1 MAMAIKIVLILALIL
16 AALWA
21 FVLLRAQ
28 LQERRAVAA
37 YPPDGQIIEVNG
49 HKVHAVVIGDGPD
62 LVLIHGSSGST
73 RDMTFEFARRLAEN
87 YRVIVF
93 DRPGLGY
100 SDRLSPTGATIK
112 QQATVLSQAAQQL
125 GAMKPI
131 VLGHSYGGSVALAWA
146 VYQPGHIA
154 GLVVLSGAA
163 IPWDT
168 GLSRHYQRLSHPII
182 GPLVIPFFT
191 AFVHNARVE
200 REVSSIFTP
209 QTAPA
214 GYAHY
219 IAPGLTLRRNSLRAN
234 ALQRAN
240 LLAEVTAMSPLYGA
254 ISVPAE
260 IVHGTDDEIVGAQIH
275 AVPLSH
281 LIPDAK
287 LILLQGIGHM
297 PHHTNA
303 DQVIARIDSL
313 AIRAGLRPAP

>member
-1 MAMAIKIVLILALIL
+1 MAMAFKIALIL
-16 AALWA
+16 AVILVALWA

-28 LQERRAVAA
+28 AQERRAEAA
-37 YPPDGQIIEVNG
+37 YPPEGQIIKVNG
-49 HKVHAVVIGDGPD
+49 HQVHAVVLGDGPD

-73 RDMTFEFARRLAEN
+73 RDMTFEFARNLAKH

-100 SDRLSPTGATIK
+100 SDRLSPTGASIR
-112 QQATVLSQAAQQL
+112 QQAEVLSQAAQQL
-125 GAMKPI
+125 GAEKPL
-131 VLGHSYGGSVALAWA
+131 VLGHSYGGAVALAWA
-146 VYQPGHIA
+146 TYQPDHIA

-168 GLSRHYQRLSHPII
+168 GLSRHYRMLSHPII

-200 REVSSIFTP
+200 REVASIFTP

-219 IAPGLTLRRNSLRAN
+219 IAPGLTLRRSSLRAN

-240 LLAEVTAMSPLYGA
+240 LLSEVTAMRPLYGA
-254 ISVPAE
+254 IAVPAE
-260 IVHGTDDEIVGAQIH
+260 IIHGTADEIVGAQIH
-275 AVPLSH
+275 AVPLSQI
-281 LIPDAK
+281 IPDAR
-287 LILLQGIGHM
+287 LTLLQGIGHM

-303 DQVIARIDSL
+303 DQVIARIDHL